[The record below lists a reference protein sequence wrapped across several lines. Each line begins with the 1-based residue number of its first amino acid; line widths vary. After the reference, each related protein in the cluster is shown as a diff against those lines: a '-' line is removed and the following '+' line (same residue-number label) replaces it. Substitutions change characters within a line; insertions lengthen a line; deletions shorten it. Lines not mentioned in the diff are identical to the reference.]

1 MRTWILIAS
10 SLLIVVGPGC
20 GSDDET
26 IKEVLEGYGA
36 KLSESDI
43 SATMAGKDLTVKMVL
58 QRTGSA
64 DTALSG
70 KLSISLMQLGEP
82 RAQSSGSTSFQLDV
96 EKKTLSVPLQA
107 PAVTSAGELGGY
119 TLHYTVELPD
129 GALHGRRSLFMAV
142 ERSGIV
148 VIGNNRFA
156 VGEQGVLR
164 VISLAP
170 GGKRLAGTPVTV
182 RFTADSSS
190 SGRTVTQG
198 KTNAVGELQVSFTP
212 TTAEQGGGS
221 IAVTAGMHS
230 STHSVLVEP
239 HRSQI
244 LLTTDKPLYQPG
256 QTVHIRAL
264 AMKQPAVVP
273 LAGEKLLLELED
285 PAGNK
290 LYKQETKTDGHG
302 IASLRFDLARL
313 VNLGTYTVR
322 IIMGTT
328 TRTKTFEVKRYT
340 LPKFKVTLGT
350 NASYYKPGATV
361 TGWVQADYF
370 FSKHVQQGAV
380 KLTVSAPPAKTPL
393 QEIVGKTNSN
403 GRFDFSLKAPT
414 GAALILEAEV
424 TDAAGATA
432 RGATS
437 APLTDSDRLL
447 QVVPE
452 RRRYYVGQKNRFF
465 VLLSDPAGAPLSGS
479 VSLSAGGASAAVQV
493 PKSGLAELTLPATSS
508 CPQVVFA
515 HDGASGV
522 KVSVSCAT
530 AGALRLETDKA
541 LYAPGDTA
549 RVTVRG
555 PAKVAAAQL
564 EVLRNNATVQ
574 TAAVK
579 LVKGVGSLDLP
590 LSGALKRTLT
600 LKAHAID
607 SDQAIMDRKLIHIA
621 SADQLTV
628 TVSSDKTSYR
638 PAETAKLTLKI
649 TDADGKPAPGAL
661 GVQVVDEALYALT
674 EVKPGIERSTFYLE
688 QEMIEASKG
697 LKLVGPQVL
706 LTAKP
711 SADDQLKARI
721 LFAAA
726 GDETT
731 YPINYRSLDKDLPQ
745 AISASRAGISAL
757 AAELQKAVD
766 AWFDAEDPPGQS
778 AVEAWFNRWLKGR
791 IDDFGQPY
799 KVSVFV
805 ERSDYLGIP
814 YGSVSI
820 TLRSAGMDEQWE
832 TKDDLGASAS
842 ASGYAGGGGWYDAGM
857 AMADASAAD
866 MYTSADAGA
875 PPPGG
880 DGGGSSSSPPKLRQY
895 FPETLYVDPALIT
908 DSAGEASIDLALA
921 DSITSWRLTSIAH
934 TQKGQ
939 LGSSVA
945 GITVFQE
952 FFVDTLLP
960 THLLQNDEVEIPV
973 AIYNYLGSA
982 QTVTVKLKGESW
994 FDLLDASTKQVVV
1007 PAKSVSAA
1015 TFKLRVK
1022 QVGTFSFTATG
1033 TSSTEADAVKRSIR
1047 VLPDGERKEIVR
1059 SGALSPGTTTETIS
1073 IPAAAIDGASEL
1085 FVKVYPGLLAE
1096 VVEGFES
1103 ILKKP
1108 YGCFEQTSSATY
1120 PNVMV
1125 MQYLK
1130 SSGKSTPKLEAQAM
1144 SYINEGYQ
1152 KLVAYEVSGGG
1163 FSLWGKPPA
1172 NIVLTA
1178 FGLMEFSDM
1187 AKVRFVDKALIQRTQ
1202 NWLVGQ
1208 QSSGGAFVPPA
1219 SYGYYEI
1226 PGNAAKGTLRS
1237 TAYVAW
1243 ALSQSG
1249 YTGAALSSALSY
1261 VKQNAAKSTDVYTMA
1276 LAANALLSASS
1287 TDPDGKAL
1295 LTKLKAAA
1303 TPSGA
1308 ESVKWESKGC
1318 SLTYG
1323 YGESMAVE
1331 TTALA
1336 VGALLL
1342 GKDSS
1347 SSTQKGL
1354 RYLTESKGSYG
1365 GYGTTQATVL
1375 ALRALILSLQNQ
1387 GGDQANGTLQVLHN
1401 ATGQGSATVTPQTSD
1416 VTRLFD
1422 LKQALVEGSN
1432 KVDVVFNGKGQLAYQ
1447 VVAVYYLP
1455 HSVSAGKGPLTF
1467 SVTYDKTT
1475 IKLNDKI
1482 KVTATVGNTG
1492 SGDIPTVMMRLGL
1505 PPGFSVE
1512 LSSLTALPGVN
1523 AAELD
1528 GPYVVLYLG
1537 NLKQG
1542 APQDVIFEMTSTL
1555 VAKGKAPASIAYP
1568 YYTPEFLQIAQT
1580 PVVVVT
1586 P

>member
-1 MRTWILIAS
+1 MRTWILFAS

-20 GSDDET
+20 GSDDEA

-58 QRTGSA
+58 QRSGTA
-64 DTALSG
+64 NANTALSG
-70 KLSISLMQLGEP
+70 KLSISLMQLGESKV
-82 RAQSSGSTSFQLDV
+82 QSAGSTSFQLDAG
-96 EKKTLSVPLQA
+96 KKTLSVPLQA
-107 PAVTSAGELGGY
+107 PSITSAGELGGY

-129 GALHGRRSLFMAV
+129 GALHGRRSLYMAV

-156 VGEQGVLR
+156 VGEKGVLR

-170 GGKRLAGTPVTV
+170 GGKRLAGTPVKV

-190 SGRTVTQG
+190 SSRTVIQG

-212 TTAEQGGGS
+212 TAAEQGGGS

-273 LAGEKLLLELED
+273 LTGEKLLLELED

-290 LYKQETKTDGHG
+290 LHKQETKTDGHG

-350 NASYYKPGATV
+350 NATYYKPGATV

-380 KLTVSAPPAKTPL
+380 KLTITAPPAKKPL
-393 QEIVGKTNSN
+393 QEIVGKTDSK
-403 GRFDFSLKAPT
+403 GRFDFSLKAPA
-414 GAALILEAEV
+414 GAAMILEAQV
-424 TDAAGATA
+424 TDASGAVA
-432 RGATS
+432 RGGTS
-437 APLTDSDRLL
+437 LTLTDSDRLL
-447 QVVPE
+447 QVIPE

-479 VSLSAGGASAAVQV
+479 VSLSADGASAAVQV

-508 CPQVVFA
+508 CPQVVLA
-515 HDGASGV
+515 QDGALGV
-522 KVSVSCAT
+522 KVNVTCAT

-541 LYAPGDTA
+541 LYGPGDTA
-549 RVTVRG
+549 KVTVRG
-555 PAKVAAAQL
+555 PAKVASAQL

-574 TAAVK
+574 TATVK
-579 LVKGVGSLDLP
+579 LVKGVGSLNLT
-590 LSGALKRTLT
+590 LSGTLKRTLT

-607 SDQAIMDRKLIHIA
+607 SDAAIMDRKLIHVA

-638 PAETAKLTLKI
+638 PAETAKLKLKI
-649 TDADGKPAPGAL
+649 TDASGKPAPGAL

-706 LTAKP
+706 LTSKP
-711 SADDQLKARI
+711 TADDQLKARI

-731 YPINYRSLDKDLPQ
+731 YPINYRSLDKEMPQ

-757 AAELQKAVD
+757 TADLQQAID

-799 KVSVFV
+799 KVSVQV
-805 ERSDYLGIP
+805 SNSSYDSY
-814 YGSVSI
+814 VSI
-820 TLRSAGMDEQWE
+820 TLRSAGMDELWKTQ
-832 TKDDLGASAS
+832 DDLSASAS
-842 ASGYAGGGGWYDAGM
+842 ASGYHGGGWGYYDAGM
-857 AMADASAAD
+857 AMADSSAAAD

-875 PPPGG
+875 PPPGS
-880 DGGGSSSSPPKLRQY
+880 DGGSGSSAPKLRQY

-994 FDLLDASTKQVVV
+994 FDLLDADTKQVVV

-1033 TSSTEADAVKRSIR
+1033 TSSSESDAVKRSIR

-1059 SGALSPGTTTETIS
+1059 SGALTPGTTTETIS

-1130 SSGKSTPKLEAQAM
+1130 SSGKSTPKLEAKAI

-1202 NWLVGQ
+1202 NWLVGK
-1208 QSSGGAFVPPA
+1208 QSSGGAFVPPS

-1226 PGNAAKGTLRS
+1226 PGNAAKGSLRT

-1243 ALSQSG
+1243 ALSHSG
-1249 YTGAALSSALSY
+1249 YKGAALTSALSY
-1261 VKQNAAKSTDVYTMA
+1261 VKQNAAKSTDIYTMA
-1276 LAANALLSASS
+1276 LCANALLSASS
-1287 TDPDGKAL
+1287 SDPNGLAL

-1303 TPSGA
+1303 TPAGA

-1323 YGESMAVE
+1323 YGDSMAVE
-1331 TTALA
+1331 TTALV

-1342 GKDSS
+1342 AKDSS
-1347 SSTQKGL
+1347 NSTQKGL
-1354 RYLTESKGSYG
+1354 RYLSEAKGSYG

-1387 GGDQANGTLQVLHN
+1387 GGDKANGTLQVLHN
-1401 ATGQGSATVTPQTSD
+1401 AVSQGSATVTPQTSD

-1422 LKQALVEGSN
+1422 LKQVLVEGSN
-1432 KVDVVFNGKGQLAYQ
+1432 KVVVVFNGKGELAYQ

-1475 IKLNDKI
+1475 IKLGDKI
-1482 KVTATVGNTG
+1482 KVTAKVGNTG

-1512 LSSLTALPGVN
+1512 LASLTALPGIN

-1542 APQDVIFEMTSTL
+1542 APQEVIFEMTSTL
-1555 VAKGKAPASIAYP
+1555 VSKGKAPASIAYP
-1568 YYTPEFLQIAQT
+1568 YYTPEFVQIAQT
-1580 PVVVVT
+1580 PVVVVS